1 MLRLAALLHD
11 IGKPATKAVGPDG
24 RVSFHHHEV
33 VGARLAKQRLKALR
47 YPKDVVAD
55 VAELVL
61 LHLRFYGYGRGEWTD
76 SAVRRYV
83 TDAGPLLPRLHK
95 LTRSDCTTR
104 NKRKAA
110 QLAADYDALEER
122 IARIAAE
129 EDLARVRPDLDGNA
143 IMELLGLPPGPLVGE
158 AWRHLKEL
166 RLERGPLEH
175 DEAVAELHDVGQRA
189 RPALASRGR
198 RAGPA
203 RRPDANPYQVARAA

>member
-1 MLRLAALLHD
+1 MDRETDGPDLVLRLAALLHD
-11 IGKPATKAVGPDG
+11 IGKPATRRKEPDG

-33 VGARLAKQRLKALR
+33 VGAKMARQRLKALR
-47 YPKDVVAD
+47 YPKDVVSD
-55 VAELVL
+55 VSELVL

-83 TDAGPLLPRLHK
+83 TDAGDLLHRLHK

-143 IMELLGLPPGPLVGE
+143 IMELLGLPPGPLIGE

-166 RLERGPLEH
+166 RLDRGPLEH
-175 DEAVAELHDVGQRA
+175 DDAVAELLAWA
-189 RPALASRGR
+189 RERGL
-198 RAGPA
+198 
-203 RRPDANPYQVARAA
+203 